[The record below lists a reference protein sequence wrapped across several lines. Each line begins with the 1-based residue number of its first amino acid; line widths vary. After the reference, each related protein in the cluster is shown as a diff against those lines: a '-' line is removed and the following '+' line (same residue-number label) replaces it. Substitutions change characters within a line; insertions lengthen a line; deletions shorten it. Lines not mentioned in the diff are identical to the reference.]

1 MKYRNAL
8 PQLNGTN
15 MITDG
20 GLETT
25 LIFHEGIDL
34 PMFAAFTALDTAQGL
49 ATMDA
54 YMERHARIALAEQRG
69 FLMDTPTWR
78 ASARW
83 AAELGISHDKLRAVH
98 REAIC
103 ALKALRDQLEQPDTS
118 PFVINGVVGP
128 QDDGYAPARLLTVDQ
143 AEAYHRVQIG
153 WFEEF
158 GADMVSAIT
167 MTNSDEAIGIA
178 RAAKA
183 LAMPLAI
190 AFTVETD
197 GNLPSGET
205 LKDAIARVDEA
216 TDAAPAYY
224 MINCAHPDHF
234 AHVLHGDWT
243 ARIMGIRANAS
254 RLSHEELDAAD
265 TLDDGDPVELA
276 ALYAGL
282 DVLLPNLTVVGGC
295 CGTDHRHIA
304 AICEALDAAGNVR
317 PSQGHLEGTRHAS

>member
-1 MKYRNAL
+1 MVYREAL
-8 PQLNGTN
+8 PQLNGTQ

-34 PMFAAFTALDTAQGL
+34 PLFAAFTALGTDHGQ

-54 YMERHARIALAEQRG
+54 YMERHARIALAQRCG

-83 AAELGISHDKLRAVH
+83 AAELGVSQDQLRDVH
-98 REAIC
+98 RETLC
-103 ALKALRDQLEQPDTS
+103 ALMALRDRLEQPDVS
-118 PFVINGVVGP
+118 PFVINGVIGP
-128 QDDGYAPARLLTVDQ
+128 QDDGYAPARLLTEDQ
-143 AEAYHRVQIG
+143 AQAYHSAQIG
-153 WFEEF
+153 WFDEF
-158 GADMVSAIT
+158 GADMISAVT
-167 MTNSDEAIGIA
+167 MTYAEEAIGIA

-183 LAMPLAI
+183 QAMPLAI

-197 GNLPSGET
+197 GTLPSGEA
-205 LKDAIARVDEA
+205 LKDAIARVDAA
-216 TDAAPAYY
+216 TGAAPVYY

-234 AHVLHGDWT
+234 AHVLHGEWT
-243 ARIMGIRANAS
+243 ARIRGIRANAS
-254 RLSHEELDAAD
+254 RLSHAELDIAE
-265 TLDDGDPVELA
+265 TLDDGDPAELG

-282 DVLLPNLTVVGGC
+282 GVLLPNLTVVGGC

-304 AICEALDAAGNVR
+304 AVCEALG
-317 PSQGHLEGTRHAS
+317 ASD

>member
-8 PQLNGTN
+8 PQLNGTR

-25 LIFHEGIDL
+25 LIFSEGIDL
-34 PMFAAFTALDTAQGL
+34 PLFAAFTALDTDKGV

-83 AAELGISHDKLRAVH
+83 AAELGVSHDKLRAVH
-98 REAIC
+98 REAVC
-103 ALKALRDQLEQPDTS
+103 ALKVLRDRLEQPETS
-118 PFVINGVVGP
+118 PFVINGVIGP
-128 QDDGYAPARLLTVDQ
+128 QDDGYAPARLLTEDQ
-143 AEAYHRVQIG
+143 AEAYHSVQIG
-153 WFEEF
+153 WFDEF

-167 MTNSDEAIGIA
+167 MTYTEEAIGIA

-183 LAMPLAI
+183 KAIPLAI

-197 GNLPSGET
+197 GNLPSGEM
-205 LKDAIARVDEA
+205 LKDAIARVDAA

-234 AHVLHGDWT
+234 AHVLHGAWT
-243 ARIMGIRANAS
+243 TRIRGIRANAS
-254 RLSHEELDAAD
+254 RLSHEELDSAD
-265 TLDDGDPVELA
+265 TLDDGDPIELG

-295 CGTDHRHIA
+295 CGTNHRHIA
-304 AICEALDAAGNVR
+304 AICEALGKADHTK
-317 PSQGHLEGTRHAS
+317 PSLNHFEGTRYAS